1 MSFEP
6 DTKRLFHY
14 VKFVC
19 GGISTVMIL
28 WLCLTLF
35 YPSIGGAFPFR
46 TRAPLA
52 KYDYYKLGDLEDWE
66 SVIDDP
72 ATDGSD
78 RLITDQ
84 FMAGEEIGELNFGD
98 PNDASRIDPDLE
110 EVPSISNDIKS
121 ATQP

>member
-28 WLCLTLF
+28 C
-35 YPSIGGAFPFR
+35 
-46 TRAPLA
+46 
-52 KYDYYKLGDLEDWE
+52 
-66 SVIDDP
+66 
-72 ATDGSD
+72 
-78 RLITDQ
+78 
-84 FMAGEEIGELNFGD
+84 ELNFGD